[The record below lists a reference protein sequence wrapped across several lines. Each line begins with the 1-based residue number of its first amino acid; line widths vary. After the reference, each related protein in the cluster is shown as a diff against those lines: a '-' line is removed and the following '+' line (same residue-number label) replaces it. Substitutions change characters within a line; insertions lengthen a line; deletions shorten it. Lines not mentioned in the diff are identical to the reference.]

1 MRVIATAGHV
11 DHGKS
16 SLVFALTGTDPDRFP
31 EEKARGLTIDLGFAF
46 TTLPSGTLIGF
57 VDVPGHVKFVKNMLA
72 GVGAIDVALLV
83 IAANEGWKPQTEE
96 HVRILELLGVE
107 HGVIVLTKATTVD
120 HDALELVRLE
130 LDEHVAGSAFARW
143 PVVVTDSVA
152 GNGIEELRAAL
163 DAVLAAAPP
172 PFDADRPRLWVD
184 RVFAARGAGTVV
196 TGTLTGG
203 SLAIDDDV
211 LVEPGAKPARVR
223 GIESHHE
230 RLQKAE
236 PGSRVALNLAG
247 IDHADVQRGDAVV
260 REGQWLAVD
269 VVDTEVRVLG
279 ADDMRAPRRRAL
291 DVHVGS
297 GQRRATLR
305 LLDESGR
312 YGRLRFDA
320 PLPLV
325 PGDRVVL
332 RSSARQATVGGAEV
346 LDISPAARGASAVER
361 LARPLGERLL
371 SARPWLQGG
380 DIARL
385 GGLSPD
391 AAQQLAA
398 DLVETGAARPAGKWL
413 VAVGELDRIV
423 AGSVSAVERFHR
435 AEPAAAGVDIASL
448 AQSLGVDRARLRAA
462 IEVAGT
468 TAGIA
473 IERDVVRNAGHRSG
487 AEQAEGRRL
496 LDALEAQPF
505 APPTAAE
512 VGVEPATTRALV
524 RDGSAIELDGVLFAT
539 SAVNDA
545 RVRVTAAVRE
555 RGQLTVAEI
564 RDLLG
569 STRKYVLPLVNRFDA
584 EGVTRRRGDTRIP
597 GPRSPL

>member
-1 MRVIATAGHV
+1 MRVVATAGHV

-16 SLVFALTGTDPDRFP
+16 SLVLALTGTDPDRFP

-96 HVRILELLGVE
+96 HVRILEMLGVE
-107 HGVIVLTKATTVD
+107 HGAIALTKAAIVD
-120 HDALELVRLE
+120 DDTLELVRLE
-130 LDEHVAGSAFARW
+130 LDDRVAGTAFARW
-143 PVVVTDSVA
+143 PVVVTDAVA
-152 GNGIEELRAAL
+152 GLGIDELRAVL
-163 DAVLAAAPP
+163 DRVLADAPP
-172 PFDADRPRLWVD
+172 PPDAQRPRLWVD

-203 SLAIDDDV
+203 SFVIDDGV
-211 LVEPGAKPARVR
+211 VIEPGGKPARVR
-223 GIESHHE
+223 GIESHHD
-230 RLQKAE
+230 RLQRAE

-247 IDHADVQRGDAVV
+247 IDHQDVRRGDAVV
-260 REGQWLAVD
+260 REGQWLPVD
-269 VVDTEVRVLG
+269 VVDAELRVLG
-279 ADDMRAPRRRAL
+279 AGDLRIGRRQVL

-305 LLDESGR
+305 RLDESGR

-320 PLPLV
+320 ALPLV

-346 LDISPAARGASAVER
+346 LDITPAPRAASAVAR
-361 LARPLGERLL
+361 LAQPLGTRLL
-371 SARPWLQGG
+371 AARPWVQLE
-380 DIARL
+380 DLARY
-385 GGLSPD
+385 GGLSD
-391 AAQQLAA
+391 RAAEELGA
-398 DLVETGAARPAGKWL
+398 DLVSRGAARPTGKWL
-413 VAVGELDRIV
+413 VATAELDRV
-423 AGSVSAVERFHR
+423 LNGSVSAVERFHR
-435 AEPAAAGVDIASL
+435 AEPAAPGVDIASL

-462 IEVAGT
+462 IDAAGT
-468 TAGIA
+468 EAGIVA
-473 IERDVVRNAGHRSG
+473 ERDVVRQMSHRGG
-487 AEQAEGRRL
+487 ADQTEGRRL
-496 LDALEAQPF
+496 LDALEAHPF
-505 APPTAAE
+505 APPAPADI
-512 VGVEPATTRALV
+512 GAEPAIGRALV
-524 RDGSAIELDGVLFAT
+524 REGTALELDGVLFAT
-539 SAVNDA
+539 SAVDQA
-545 RVRVTAAVRE
+545 RRLVAAAVRE

-569 STRKYVLPLVNRFDA
+569 STRKYVLPLVNHFDA